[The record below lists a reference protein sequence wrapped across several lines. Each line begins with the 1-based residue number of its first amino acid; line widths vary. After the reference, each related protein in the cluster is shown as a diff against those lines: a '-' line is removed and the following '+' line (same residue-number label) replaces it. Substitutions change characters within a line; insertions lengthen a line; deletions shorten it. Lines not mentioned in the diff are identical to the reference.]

1 MILHSLK
8 LILIKFNG
16 ANVDIDDPTG
26 ELAAQLTEKYLG
38 TAEMG
43 NFTSM
48 TPGLTD
54 VGLTKC
60 RFFKYKI
67 NCPAPIIDE

>member
-1 MILHSLK
+1 MYYIGSV
-8 LILIKFNG
+8 IE
-16 ANVDIDDPTG
+16 DESG

-38 TAEMG
+38 DAELG

-54 VGLTKC
+54 VRKPLIP
-60 RFFKYKI
+60 FLYL
-67 NCPAPIIDE
+67 

>member
-1 MILHSLK
+1 MTNLPCKTTGIP
-8 LILIKFNG
+8 
-16 ANVDIDDPTG
+16 DPTG

-38 TAEMG
+38 DAIMG

-54 VGLTKC
+54 VISAFLMVLSIS
-60 RFFKYKI
+60 F
-67 NCPAPIIDE
+67 II